1 MGLRTLRKK
10 HKKQWRVI
18 SSFSTMVLKNWVEQV
33 LMGLRNV
40 KIRLSDYIMT
50 SKNNC
55 NDYKERGIEMSFAY
69 QMHDIFNATPDIQI
83 LAHLDV

>member
-1 MGLRTLRKK
+1 MGLRTLC
-10 HKKQWRVI
+10 KKQWRVI

-55 NDYKERGIEMSFAY
+55 NDYKERGIEMSFA
-69 QMHDIFNATPDIQI
+69 
-83 LAHLDV
+83 

>member
-18 SSFSTMVLKNWVEQV
+18 SSFSTMVLKNRVEQV

-50 SKNNC
+50 VKNNC
-55 NDYKERGIEMSFAY
+55 NDYEERGIEMSFA
-69 QMHDIFNATPDIQI
+69 
-83 LAHLDV
+83 